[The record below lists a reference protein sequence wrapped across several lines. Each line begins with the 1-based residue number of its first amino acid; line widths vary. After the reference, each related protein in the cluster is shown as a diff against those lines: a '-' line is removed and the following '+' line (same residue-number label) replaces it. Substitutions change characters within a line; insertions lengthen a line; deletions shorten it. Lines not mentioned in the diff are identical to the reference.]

1 MSSAPPIIPPHLITG
16 RIGEPIPIFSK
27 DLENGD
33 QNPTQTQTQTTSPST
48 EAIQLTLEEP
58 VSVTILRD
66 LKAIG
71 RKIKYVLILNH
82 SSSLSLTNDTSIQN
96 SNGNGS
102 TSSLAAELRDW
113 DLWGPLVLC
122 LALSVL
128 LSWGVSNEQAGSV
141 FALVFVSVWVGAGV
155 VALNGQLLGG
165 SVSFFQS
172 LCVLGYCLCP
182 LLITGL
188 ITSIIHVIYVR
199 EVAVC
204 LGVVWS
210 TRAALLL
217 IGSLVPEQRKLLACY
232 PVVLFYVAM
241 GWMIFLAA
249 P

>member
-1 MSSAPPIIPPHLITG
+1 MSSAPQIIPPHLISG
-16 RIGEPIPIFSK
+16 RIGEPLPVLQK
-27 DLENGD
+27 DLENGGV
-33 QNPTQTQTQTTSPST
+33 PTSLSSSSSSSST
-48 EAIQLTLEEP
+48 EAIPYTLEEP

-71 RKIKYVLILNH
+71 RKIKYVLLLN
-82 SSSLSLTNDTSIQN
+82 Q
-96 SNGNGS
+96 S
-102 TSSLAAELRDW
+102 TSSSESAMGNNVNNNTNNNGASLALELRDW

-128 LSWGVSNEQAGSV
+128 LSWGVSKEQAGAV
-141 FALVFVSVWVGAGV
+141 FALVFVSVWAGAAI
-155 VALNGQLLGG
+155 VAINGQLLGG
-165 SVSFFQS
+165 TVSFFQS

-188 ITSIIHVIYVR
+188 FSSFIHLSYVR
-199 EVAVC
+199 EVFVSV
-204 LGVVWS
+204 GVLWS

-217 IGSLVPEQRKLLACY
+217 IGSLVPEQRMLLANY

-241 GWMIFLAA
+241 GWIVFLAA